1 MAPRLA
7 SPATLAGVCGVLVLW
22 MGVTLWSVSSR
33 VDRIST
39 NVVALA
45 AAVDAGLTQLEGKVD
60 LLTGQLRH
68 AQPGGFHDKSPQ
80 PAAVGDAVLQATKTL
95 EEQLQRL
102 TQGIAHVDLLKQRL
116 EKSIELAENAFAAD
130 TAGGK
135 GGDQKV
141 SNGAGATATGR
152 VRRGG
157 ERGLKSEGDFGK
169 PTNLRGSPPDNAAE
183 ALWQQTIKM
192 NPGDPIPLV
201 GRAYHPWYSNA
212 DHSRQT
218 T

>member
-1 MAPRLA
+1 
-7 SPATLAGVCGVLVLW
+7 

-33 VDRIST
+33 VDLIST

-68 AQPGGFHDKSPQ
+68 AQPGGFHDKAPQ
-80 PAAVGDAVLQATKTL
+80 PNGGAAAGGDVVMRATQTL
-95 EEQLQRL
+95 EAQLQRL
-102 TQGIAHVDLLKQRL
+102 AQDISQVDHLKQRL
-116 EKSIELAENAFAAD
+116 ERAVQLAESALASNAGGQKDGGAAD
-130 TAGGK
+130 VKDAAVGL
-135 GGDQKV
+135 
-141 SNGAGATATGR
+141 

-169 PTNLRGSPPDNAAE
+169 TANLRGSPPDNAEE

-212 DHSRQT
+212 DHSHLPT
-218 T
+218 